1 MLDTSV
7 PPPQPSAA
15 TGLRLSC
22 LQSAGMVHLA
32 LIGELDVATTPL
44 LHRALRRAQSDAG
57 LVVVD
62 LRELL
67 FMDCSGAQLL
77 LTAHRRARWEGTRLV
92 IVRGPTEVDRLF
104 ALLGID
110 HRLELVDR
118 VPTEAA
124 A

>member
-7 PPPQPSAA
+7 PQPRPAVAA
-15 TGLRLSC
+15 GLRLSC
-22 LQSAGMVHLA
+22 LHSAGAVHLA
-32 LIGELDVATTPL
+32 LVGELDIATTPV
-44 LHRALRRAQSDAG
+44 LHRALRRTQTDAR

-62 LRELL
+62 LRELQ

-77 LTAHRRARWEGTRLV
+77 LTAHRRARWGGSRLV
-92 IVRGPTEVDRLF
+92 IVRGPAEVDRVF
-104 ALLGID
+104 ALLGVD
-110 HRLELVDR
+110 HQLELVDG